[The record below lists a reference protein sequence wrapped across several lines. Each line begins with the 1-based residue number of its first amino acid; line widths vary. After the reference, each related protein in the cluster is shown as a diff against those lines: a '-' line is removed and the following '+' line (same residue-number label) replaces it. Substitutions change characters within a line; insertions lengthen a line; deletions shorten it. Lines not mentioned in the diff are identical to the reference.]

1 MNETIQDGV
10 GNPRISDVVVP
21 VFDGE
26 MAGNQGGAEA
36 MTVFNDLQKV
46 ASFGNGSWEF

>member
-10 GNPRISDVVVP
+10 GNRRISDVVVP

-26 MAGNQGGAEA
+26 LAGNQGGAAA
-36 MTVFNDLQKV
+36 MTIFNDLQEV
-46 ASFGNGSWEF
+46 ASFGVG